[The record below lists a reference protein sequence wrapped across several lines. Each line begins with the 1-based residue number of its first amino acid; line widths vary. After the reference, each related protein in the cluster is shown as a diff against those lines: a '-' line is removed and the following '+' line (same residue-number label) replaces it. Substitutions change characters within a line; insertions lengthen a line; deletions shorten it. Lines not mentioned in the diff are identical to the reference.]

1 MLAPD
6 APPFLAP
13 EKLGHPS
20 RSILSPFERKKVK
33 FFVRLIN
40 NPSSRSNYGIDINF
54 HSRMIVCMY
63 IYIYTEFSQLLQRW
77 RNCNFKEE
85 RKKCN
90 IYIRTHL
97 NFERV
102 KVRGI
107 NRFLR

>member
-63 IYIYTEFSQLLQRW
+63 IYIYIQSF
-77 RNCNFKEE
+77 RNCYNVGGIVILKKKE
-85 RKKCN
+85 RN
-90 IYIRTHL
+90 VIFI
-97 NFERV
+97 FER
-102 KVRGI
+102 I
-107 NRFLR
+107 